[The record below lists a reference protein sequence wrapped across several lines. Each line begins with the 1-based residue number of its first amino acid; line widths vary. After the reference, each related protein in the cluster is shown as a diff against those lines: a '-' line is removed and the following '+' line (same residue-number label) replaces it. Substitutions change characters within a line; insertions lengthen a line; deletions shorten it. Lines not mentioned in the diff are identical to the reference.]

1 LWQCQIS
8 SSGEILQSTYSG
20 ELTGQ
25 VSLSTGANKTSRKSV
40 RNFRRAVLRA
50 HELKTSVSPSEIA
63 GSQSPIAKFGYRLSA
78 IGHRFLAWV
87 GRHPLAILVL
97 PSVWFFAFY
106 LPFWKDVDVLDELVW
121 GFTEMNVLLA
131 PPLYCVLGR
140 IPFWIADTLLH
151 GSSPS
156 ILSPQHPS
164 LAAVYFLILCQ
175 HVGLWFSLRYFVY
188 SLPTS
193 ESGRGGITLLLASIA
208 SFYAFAHT
216 AGPESTIAISWFCL
230 FGVGLRILG
239 GASSWKKWLLYFL
252 ILLFSIGSR
261 HISGF
266 LLGWLPTTA
275 FVLAVLRFYRAGS
288 YRWQN
293 AFPMAR
299 IAGIALGLSILCL
312 LTEQSFVTAMCNHFG
327 IVQRRTMGR
336 TLSDRIGSYLDSL
349 NPEDKERTAQRAA
362 SFTNDSD
369 VKAAVGAFKDIG
381 TYHKGTDEFIA
392 QFLRKR
398 GLSSEP
404 LEVERDRVT
413 FEGVMC
419 YYRTLDPKLI
429 QIILQDIGR
438 GFYPTNDQGI
448 AITGAKATFD
458 SLGPMREDPASWKGL
473 EGLHIFD
480 PAVAQATL
488 DRAFHDIF
496 IRHWRFLPVGAWSL
510 LFLVV
515 GSWRLARD
523 RFSVELAL
531 VSLCIFGI
539 GLVTYS
545 ANCVCNYSM
554 PRYVLPLL
562 VTVFAAGAICLVAQ
576 KSES

>member
-1 LWQCQIS
+1 MDSRRTS
-8 SSGEILQSTYSG
+8 S
-20 ELTGQ
+20 
-25 VSLSTGANKTSRKSV
+25 KSA
-40 RNFRRAVLRA
+40 RNFHEVVLRA
-50 HELKTSVSPSEIA
+50 QELKTSASPDEITENP
-63 GSQSPIAKFGYRLSA
+63 SLITKFGYRLSV

-97 PSVWFFAFY
+97 PSLWFFVFY
-106 LPFWKDVDVLDELVW
+106 LPFWKDIDVLDELVW
-121 GFTEMNVLLA
+121 GFTEMNILLA

-140 IPFWIADTLLH
+140 IPFWIADTVLQ

-156 ILSPQHPS
+156 ILSSQHPS
-164 LAAVYFLILCQ
+164 LAAVYFLVLCQ
-175 HVGLWFSLRYFVY
+175 HVGLWFSLRYFVF
-188 SLPTS
+188 SVPTS

-208 SFYAFAHT
+208 SFYAVAHT

-230 FGVGLRILG
+230 FGAGLRILG
-239 GASSWKKWLLYFL
+239 GLSSWKTWMFYFL
-252 ILLFSIGSR
+252 VLLFSIGSR

-275 FVLAVLRFYRAGS
+275 FVLAVIRFFQAGS
-288 YRWQN
+288 RRLQN
-293 AFPMAR
+293 ALPMTKV
-299 IAGIALGLSILCL
+299 AGLALGLSILCL
-312 LTEQSFVTAMCNHFG
+312 FTEQTFVTAMCNHFG
-327 IVQRRTMGR
+327 VVQRRTMGR

-349 NPEDKERTAQRAA
+349 KAGDRERTAQRAA

-398 GLSSEP
+398 GLSGES
-404 LEVERDRVT
+404 LEVERDRIT
-413 FEGVMC
+413 LEGVMC

-429 QIILQDIGR
+429 EIILRDIGK

-473 EGLHIFD
+473 EGLLIFE
-480 PAVAQATL
+480 PAVAQGTL
-488 DRAFHDIF
+488 DRAFHDLF
-496 IRHWRFLPVGAWSL
+496 IRHWRFLPVGAWFL
-510 LFLVV
+510 LFLAL
-515 GSWRLARD
+515 GIWRLTRNHL
-523 RFSVELAL
+523 STELAL
-531 VSLCIFGI
+531 ISLCIFGI

-545 ANCVCNYSM
+545 VNCVCNYSM
-554 PRYVLPLL
+554 PRYVLPLFVAVL
-562 VTVFAAGAICLVAQ
+562 AAGAICMVGERRNGKAPDHG
-576 KSES
+576 SW

>member
-1 LWQCQIS
+1 MS
-8 SSGEILQSTYSG
+8 
-20 ELTGQ
+20 
-25 VSLSTGANKTSRKSV
+25 
-40 RNFRRAVLRA
+40 
-50 HELKTSVSPSEIA
+50 H
-63 GSQSPIAKFGYRLSA
+63 FGYRLLA
-78 IGHRFLAWV
+78 IGYRVLAWV

-97 PSVWFFAFY
+97 PSLWFFLFY

-140 IPFWIADTLLH
+140 IPFWIADTFLQ

-164 LAAVYFLILCQ
+164 LAAVYFLVLCQ
-175 HVGLWFSLRYFVY
+175 HAGLWFSLRYFVF
-188 SLPTS
+188 SVPTS

-208 SFYAFAHT
+208 SFYSVAHT

-230 FGVGLRILG
+230 FGIGLRILG
-239 GASSWKKWLLYFL
+239 GISSWKTWLFYFL
-252 ILLFSIGSR
+252 VLLFSIGSR

-275 FVLAVLRFYRAGS
+275 FVLAVLRFFRTDSRRLQSAL
-288 YRWQN
+288 
-293 AFPMAR
+293 PMMKV
-299 IAGIALGLSILCL
+299 AGIALGLSILCL
-312 LTEQSFVTAMCNHFG
+312 FTEQMFVTAMCNHFG
-327 IVQRRTMGR
+327 VVQRRTIGR

-349 NPEDKERTAQRAA
+349 KAEDKKRTAQRAA

-369 VKAAVGAFKDIG
+369 VKAAVAAFKDIG

-398 GLSSEP
+398 GLSGES
-404 LEVERDRVT
+404 LEVERDRIT
-413 FEGVMC
+413 LEGVMC

-429 QIILQDIGR
+429 EIILQDIGK

-473 EGLHIFD
+473 EGLLIFE

-488 DRAFHDIF
+488 DRAFHDLF
-496 IRHWRFLPVGAWSL
+496 IRHWRFIPVGAWLL

-515 GSWRLARD
+515 GIWRLTRN
-523 RFSVELAL
+523 RLSTELAL
-531 VSLCIFGI
+531 ISLCIFGI

-545 ANCVCNYSM
+545 VNCVCNYSM
-554 PRYVLPLL
+554 PRYVLPLFVAVL
-562 VTVFAAGAICLVAQ
+562 AAGSICMVGERRIGKAPDHG
-576 KSES
+576 S